1 MPIPYRTEERYQ
13 QPFSFTPLMMPQMDH
28 TEITPTDLRVLNT
41 KNCPCPQEIEE
52 PQNLA
57 YHQREDSD
65 SDAEI
70 DLTSHSKDDELRE
83 SERLANRIA
92 TSMFRTDAVLHD
104 LVPNDLSLVRNS
116 ERRNNLSM

>member
-1 MPIPYRTEERYQ
+1 MAIAYRTEERYQ
-13 QPFSFTPLMMPQMDH
+13 QPFSFAPLMMPPIDN
-28 TEITPTDLRVLNT
+28 TEITPTDLRVMT
-41 KNCPCPQEIEE
+41 AKNCPCPEDVAE

-92 TSMFRTDAVLHD
+92 TSIFRSDAVLHD
-104 LVPNDLSLVRNS
+104 LVPNDLSLVKNG